1 MNAEIITIGD
11 ELLIGQTIDTNSAW
25 IGKSLALMGIQISRK
40 TAISDTENE
49 IITAITEALHR
60 VDFLLVTGGLG
71 PTKDDITK
79 KTLSKLYGCGF
90 RRDEVVTAHLENI
103 FARRGRQLLEINKQQ
118 ADVPEICEVL
128 SNEVG
133 TAPGMW
139 FDQNGKVLVSM
150 PGVPNEMMHI
160 MENRVFPRIK
170 NRFKTPEI
178 LHYTAVT
185 VGIPES
191 LLSKQLEEFE
201 NSLPPHIKLAYLPA
215 LNTVKLRLSG
225 QADDADLLTAEMNGF
240 FDRMCETCGDSIFVK
255 EDISPV
261 KHIARQLIKHK
272 IKVTLAESCTGGY
285 IANQLVVEPGI
296 SKVFNGSIISYA
308 NEIKQMELGV
318 PAEVFTTE
326 GAVSE
331 TCARQMCE
339 AALKKFNAD
348 IAISTTGI
356 AGPGGATDEKPVG
369 LIYIGIATA
378 KGSLVKKF
386 HLFGTREQFMNRA
399 ANCAMIM
406 VKNAL
411 SQEFG
416 VQ

>member
-1 MNAEIITIGD
+1 MNAEILTIGD

-25 IGKSLALMGIQISRK
+25 IGKNLALFGIQISRK
-40 TAISDTENE
+40 TAISDSEKE
-49 IITAITEALHR
+49 IIAAINEAFQR

-79 KTLSKLYGCGF
+79 KTLAGFYSCGF
-90 RRDEVVTAHLENI
+90 RRDESVAAHLENI

-128 SNEVG
+128 CNEVG

-139 FDQNGKVLVSM
+139 FDQKGKVLVSM
-150 PGVPNEMMHI
+150 PGVPNEMVHI

-170 NRFKTPEI
+170 DRFKTPEI
-178 LHYTAVT
+178 LHCTAVT

-191 LLSKQLEEFE
+191 LLSKQLEDFE
-201 NSLPPHIKLAYLPA
+201 KTLPPHIKLAYLPA

-225 QADDADLLTAEMNGF
+225 QSDDAALLKAEMTGY
-240 FDRMCETCGDSIFVK
+240 FDNLCEVCGEAIFVR

-261 KHIARQLIKHK
+261 KYIARQLIHNK
-272 IKVTLAESCTGGY
+272 IKISLAESCTGGF
-285 IANQLVVEPGI
+285 IANQLVTESGI

-308 NEIKQMELGV
+308 NEIKHRELGV
-318 PAEVFTTE
+318 PNEIFSTV

-331 TCARQMCE
+331 KCARYMCE

-378 KGSLVKKF
+378 KGSRVKKY
-386 HLFGTREQFMNRA
+386 HLFGTREQKMQRA
-399 ANCAMIM
+399 ANCAMM
-406 VKNAL
+406 LVKDTL
-411 SQEFG
+411 LQEFG
-416 VQ
+416 VH

>member
-11 ELLIGQTIDTNSAW
+11 ELLIGQTVDTNSAW
-25 IGKSLALMGIQISRK
+25 IGKNLAQYGIQISRK
-40 TAISDTENE
+40 TAISDSESE
-49 IITAITEALHR
+49 IITAVNEALQR
-60 VDFLLVTGGLG
+60 VDFLLITGGLG

-79 KTLSKLYGCGF
+79 KTLSKLYNCGF
-90 RRDEVVTAHLENI
+90 RRDDSVSAHLEKI

-118 ADVPEICEVL
+118 ADVPELCEVL
-128 SNEVG
+128 PNEVG

-139 FDQNGKVLVSM
+139 FDVNGKVLVSM

-160 MENRVFPRIK
+160 MENRVFQRIK
-170 NRFKTPEI
+170 ARFKTPEI

-201 NSLPPHIKLAYLPA
+201 QSLPPHIKLAYLPA

-225 QADDADLLTAEMNGF
+225 QSDDGEILRAEVTGY
-240 FDRMCETCGDSIFVK
+240 FDRMCAICGDAILVK

-261 KHIARQLIKHK
+261 KHIANLLIKHK
-272 IKVTLAESCTGGY
+272 IKITLAESCTGGY

-308 NEIKQMELGV
+308 NEIKHNELGV
-318 PAEVFTTE
+318 PEAVFNTE

-331 TCARQMCE
+331 TCARYMCE
-339 AALKKFNAD
+339 AALNKFNAD
-348 IAISTTGI
+348 IAVSTTGI

-378 KGSLVKKF
+378 KGTSVKKF
-386 HLFGTREQFMNRA
+386 HLFGSREQFMQRA
-399 ANCAMIM
+399 ANCVM
-406 VKNAL
+406 AL
-411 SQEFG
+411 LKDLLSAEFKAN
-416 VQ
+416 

>member
-1 MNAEIITIGD
+1 MNAEILTIGD

-25 IGKSLALMGIQISRK
+25 IGKNLAQLGIQVSRK
-40 TAISDTENE
+40 TAISDSENE
-49 IITAITEALHR
+49 IINAITEAFKR

-79 KTLSKLYGCGF
+79 KTLAKFYGCGF
-90 RRDEVVTAHLENI
+90 RREETVTAHLENI

-128 SNEVG
+128 PNEVG

-150 PGVPNEMMHI
+150 PGVPNEMVHI

-170 NRFKTPEI
+170 NRFQTPEI

-191 LLSKQLEEFE
+191 LLSKQLEAFE

-225 QADDADLLTAEMNGF
+225 QAANSDILTADMEGF
-240 FDRMCETCGDSIFVK
+240 FNRMCEICGDAIFVR

-261 KHIARQLIKHK
+261 KHIARQLIQHK
-272 IKVTLAESCTGGY
+272 IKISLAESCTGGF

-296 SKVFNGSIISYA
+296 SKVFNGSIVSYS
-308 NEIKQMELGV
+308 NEIKQQELGV
-318 PAEVFTTE
+318 PAAIFTTE

-331 TCARQMCE
+331 TCARHMCE

-378 KGSLVKKF
+378 KSSQVKKY
-386 HLFGTREQFMNRA
+386 HLFGTREQFMSRA
-399 ANCAMIM
+399 ANCAMM
-406 VKNAL
+406 LVKEIL
-411 SQEFG
+411 LQEFG
-416 VQ
+416 VH

>member
-25 IGKSLALMGIQISRK
+25 LGKNVADFGIQISRK
-40 TAISDTENE
+40 TAIRDSENQ
-49 IITAITEALHR
+49 IIAAINEAFKR

-71 PTKDDITK
+71 PTKDDVTK
-79 KTLSKLYGCGF
+79 KTLAKLYQCGF
-90 RRDEVVTAHLENI
+90 RRDEGVTAHLENI

-118 ADVPEICEVL
+118 ADVPEVCEVL
-128 SNEVG
+128 ANEVG

-191 LLSKQLEEFE
+191 LLSKKLEDFE
-201 NSLPPHIKLAYLPA
+201 KSLPSYIKLAYLPA

-225 QADDADLLTAEMNGF
+225 QSNNAAMLKAEMNSYF
-240 FDRMCETCGDSIFVK
+240 ENMCKVCGDAIFVT

-261 KHIARQLIKHK
+261 KYIARQLIENK
-272 IKVTLAESCTGGY
+272 IKITLAESCTGGF
-285 IANQLVVEPGI
+285 IANQLVTESGI

-308 NEIKQMELGV
+308 NEIKHRELGV
-318 PAEVFTTE
+318 PNDIFSSV

-331 TCARQMCE
+331 ECARYMCE
-339 AALKKFNAD
+339 AVLKKFNAD
-348 IAISTTGI
+348 IAVSTTGI

-369 LIYIGIATA
+369 LIYIGIATS
-378 KGSLVKKF
+378 KGSMVKKF
-386 HLFGTREQFMNRA
+386 HLFGTREQFMQRA
-399 ANCAMIM
+399 ANCVM
-406 VKNAL
+406 VLLKDVL
-411 SQEFG
+411 KTEFK
-416 VQ
+416 VH